1 MILNKLILCRVT
13 LRGLSKAATFFLAT
27 LSTHPS
33 DNLRRL
39 TQQLSPLLQSQ
50 PHLQSFEAER
60 DFAYA
65 SHRWKDK
72 VKALRIEL
80 DSVSES
86 DRHDGIENWWDRLSD
101 VVGILEGRSEVIR
114 RVCEDLGAD
123 WRDISV
129 SWGVFADARLRRQD
143 LPYVTPFQDRI
154 HTDILKSEVVSQILD
169 DMPQDPTNLEDMVHA
184 ALFSGDP
191 AKALSY
197 AAQLDPWLA
206 AHMAD
211 LMQALSLIEK
221 DANEEYVGI
230 FLLGITVLMPYAAQ
244 VSISEIFTCLVMHS
258 IFILILRFGE
268 SLWRTCSL
276 VGRLASEVP
285 MKY

>member
-1 MILNKLILCRVT
+1 
-13 LRGLSKAATFFLAT
+13 
-27 LSTHPS
+27 
-33 DNLRRL
+33 
-39 TQQLSPLLQSQ
+39 LLQSQ

-101 VVGILEGRSEVIR
+101 IVGILEGRIEVIR

-123 WRDISV
+123 WREISV

-154 HTDILKSEVVSQILD
+154 YADILKSEVVSQVLD

-191 AKALSY
+191 AKALSH

-221 DANEEYVGI
+221 DANEEYVEV
-230 FLLGITVLMPYAAQ
+230 FYMITVLIPSAAQ

-258 IFILILRFGE
+258 TLMLILHFGE
-268 SLWRTCSL
+268 LLWRTCFL
-276 VGRLASEVP
+276 VERLASEVP
-285 MKY
+285 TKC